1 MCVKSPPRRR
11 CRYTPVV
18 YYNMCVRV
26 LRVWFASRPAA
37 VVSCVWVIRNYNSN
51 KYANPENSTT
61 GVYIIYIYVM
71 GHKGDVSRTSDTICR
86 SAGSTSDSRGGGGY
100 FVSSKI

>member
-1 MCVKSPPRRR
+1 MCVPSVELVCAIPMWLCVLKALLVRR

-37 VVSCVWVIRNYNSN
+37 VVSCVWVIRNDNSN

-61 GVYIIYIYVM
+61 GVYIIYVYIR
-71 GHKGDVSRTSDTICR
+71 H
-86 SAGSTSDSRGGGGY
+86 GS
-100 FVSSKI
+100 